1 MKIRQIAFAS
11 PDNRVNSD
19 VVAEWSGLKNEFI
32 VSKIGVESRAFLKEE
47 DKPIDLAIAAC
58 EKLLAGKD
66 APKRDAIGLLVLVTQ
81 NPDYRIPHSSA
92 LLQQALGLPAS
103 TAAFDIG
110 LGCSGYVYALSVVK
124 GMMQVE
130 DIENALLVTC
140 DPYSRI
146 MDRIDRD
153 TVALF
158 GDAATATWLSREKGG
173 VIGKTDFGTDGAGA
187 ENLIVRVGGAAKP
200 LTGIYHQ
207 QGDPVSDRDL
217 RLSMNGRGI
226 FNFMMERIPT
236 SVQRALSLNKVTAE
250 EIDLFVFHQG
260 SRFLLGQL
268 AGRIGIPSEKVPIN
282 IAQHG
287 NTVSS
292 SIPLLLSEL
301 DQAGQLGGKKVLVSG
316 FGVGLSW
323 ATSFIQFSGQKN
335 DDR

>member
-1 MKIRQIAFAS
+1 LKIRQIAFAS
-11 PDNRVNSD
+11 PDNRVDSD
-19 VVAEWSGLKNEFI
+19 IVAEWSGLKTDFVVN
-32 VSKIGVESRAFLKEE
+32 KIGVESRGFLME
-47 DKPIDLAIAAC
+47 DERPIDLAISAC

-66 APKRDAIGLLVLVTQ
+66 APKRDAIGLVVLVTQ

-92 LLQQALGLPAS
+92 LLQHALRLPAS

-110 LGCSGYVYALSVVK
+110 LGCSGYVYALSAAK
-124 GMMQVE
+124 GMMQAE

-146 MDRIDRD
+146 MDRTDRD
-153 TVALF
+153 TIALF

-173 VIGKTDFGTDGAGA
+173 VIGRTDFGTDGAGA

-200 LTGIYHQ
+200 LTGLYHQ
-207 QGDPVSDRDL
+207 QGGAAPDRDL

-226 FNFMMERIPT
+226 FNFMMERIPS
-236 SVQRALSLNKVTAE
+236 SVERTLSLNKVKPE
-250 EIDLFVFHQG
+250 DVDLFVFHQG
-260 SRFLLGQL
+260 SRFLLDQL
-268 AGRIGIPSEKVPIN
+268 AGRIGIPSEKVPVN
-282 IAQHG
+282 IARHG

-301 DQAGQLGGKKVLVSG
+301 GQAGKLGGKKVLVSG

-323 ATSFIQFSGQKN
+323 ATSIIQF
-335 DDR
+335 